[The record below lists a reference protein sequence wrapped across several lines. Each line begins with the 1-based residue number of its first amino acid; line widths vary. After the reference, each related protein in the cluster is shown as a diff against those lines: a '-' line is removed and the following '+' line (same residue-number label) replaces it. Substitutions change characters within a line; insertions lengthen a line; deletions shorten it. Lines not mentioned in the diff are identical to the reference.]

1 MNSGLVSTAQVKSN
15 MEIHGLSPFQQELA
29 DTLWQCRD
37 ETEIQT
43 VIQEY
48 GNPAVTV
55 YQLMVAAH
63 YDDEIQSHEDID
75 LAKDIIDN
83 LCK

>member
-1 MNSGLVSTAQVKSN
+1 
-15 MEIHGLSPFQQELA
+15 MEIHGLSPFQQDLA
-29 DTLWQCRD
+29 NMLWDCAD
-37 ETEIQT
+37 ETEIQA

-48 GNPAVTV
+48 GNPAYTV